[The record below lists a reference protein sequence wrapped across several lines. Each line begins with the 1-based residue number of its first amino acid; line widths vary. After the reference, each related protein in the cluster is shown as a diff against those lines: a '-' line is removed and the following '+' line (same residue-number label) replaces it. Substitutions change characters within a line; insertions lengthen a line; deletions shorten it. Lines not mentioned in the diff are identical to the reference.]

1 MSPDFIYRGRVTG
14 IVDGDTLDAHVD
26 LGFDVWVQT
35 RFRLHG
41 IDTPE
46 KNSKDP
52 VLKARA
58 IEATNFCRETVLD
71 REVVIRCLGK
81 DKYGRWL
88 GVIHR
93 PEQVSLNEQLI
104 ALGLA
109 RAYFGDNKTVVAW

>member
-1 MSPDFIYRGRVTG
+1 MSPDFIYRARVTR
-14 IVDGDTLDAHVD
+14 IIDGDTLDAHVD

-52 VLKARA
+52 IIKARA
-58 IEATNFCRETVLD
+58 MEAAEFCRAHVLD
-71 REVVIRCLGK
+71 QEVVIRCLGR

-88 GVIHR
+88 GVIHK
-93 PEQVSLNEQLI
+93 PDQASLNEQLL

-109 RAYFGDNKTVVAW
+109 RAYFGDNKTLVGW